1 VITGRRR
8 VLAALM
14 GFVVLGSVMLNGL
27 GVVLSQPESPGFL
40 PGMNSAAFNFGA
52 GLSFAVLPVVQVLG
66 GSSSITGY
74 AGGIWLGL
82 VITVLALA
90 VSFLIPRP
98 ASAEM
103 EPAPVPAPGHA

>member
-1 VITGRRR
+1 
-8 VLAALM
+8 
-14 GFVVLGSVMLNGL
+14 
-27 GVVLSQPESPGFL
+27 
-40 PGMNSAAFNFGA
+40 MNSAAFNFGA